1 MVSRIFGVH
10 HSINHGRS
18 TMYSVSRFMISYSQ
32 KEVQVRWYHVC
43 NLSSCRQAANDKQAS
58 SKYTYMMTLMRFH
71 LQTKNNRFSLVSL
84 YIERVSLARSKG
96 A

>member
-1 MVSRIFGVH
+1 MYTVSLL
-10 HSINHGRS
+10 
-18 TMYSVSRFMISYSQ
+18 MISYSQ
-32 KEVQVRWYHVC
+32 KEVQV
-43 NLSSCRQAANDKQAS
+43 QAS
-58 SKYTYMMTLMRFH
+58 SKYTYMMRFH